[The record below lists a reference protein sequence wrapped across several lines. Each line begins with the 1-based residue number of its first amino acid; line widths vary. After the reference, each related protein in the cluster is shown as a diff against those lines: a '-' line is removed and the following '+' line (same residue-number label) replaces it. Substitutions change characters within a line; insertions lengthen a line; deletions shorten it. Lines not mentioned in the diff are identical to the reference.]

1 MWALYALFFLCVLLL
16 QDTVLGKFTFFGGAA
31 CLAPAAAV
39 CIAVQTGAEKGG
51 LCCLLAGV
59 LLTLSGTS
67 DGGLWIL
74 FLTVSGCLCGWLC
87 ESVFHPRLI
96 PTVVLSLLCT
106 VVTLSA
112 DYLIHMYL
120 EGLPF
125 GGVFFLFRQVLP
137 AVPLTPVF
145 YWCCKAVRKVGA

>member
-1 MWALYALFFLCVLLL
+1 MSDPYQLLGVAYTATDAEIKKAYYALARPRVELLGWQFGVVFCL
-16 QDTVLGKFTFFGGAA
+16 WLAGGAA
-31 CLAPAAAV
+31 
-39 CIAVQTGAEKGG
+39 I
-51 LCCLLAGV
+51 
-59 LLTLSGTS
+59 
-67 DGGLWIL
+67 
-74 FLTVSGCLCGWLC
+74 GCLCGWLC

-112 DYLIHMYL
+112 DYFIHMYL